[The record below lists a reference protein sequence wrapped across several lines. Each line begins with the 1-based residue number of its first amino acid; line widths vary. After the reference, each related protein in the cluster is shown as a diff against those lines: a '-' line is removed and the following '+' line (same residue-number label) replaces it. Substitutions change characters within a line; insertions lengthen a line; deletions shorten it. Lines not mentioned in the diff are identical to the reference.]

1 MICVFFVVWLLGLFQ
16 RALGQLLDDGDHF
29 LDRDDYMHLRIVGE
43 DDEGDGE
50 DHASEE
56 SRSYLERG
64 SLLYLVCVDNTSVG
78 N

>member
-1 MICVFFVVWLLGLFQ
+1 MVWLLWLFQ
-16 RALGQLLDDGDHF
+16 WALGQLLDDGDHF

-50 DHASEE
+50 HHASEE

-64 SLLYLVCVDNTSVG
+64 SLLYLICMDDASVCN
-78 N
+78 